1 MKEGD
6 KVHYVDSWGDIHT
19 VRISYLFKSVMG
31 NECAALNDGSTKL
44 VTELYPHKR
53 EVSCED

>member
-19 VRISYLFKSVMG
+19 VRISYLFTSVMG
-31 NECAALNDGSTKL
+31 NECAALNDGATKL
-44 VTELYPHKR
+44 VTELV
-53 EVSCED
+53 EVAQ

>member
-19 VRISYLFKSVMG
+19 VRISYMFKSVMG

-44 VTELYPHKR
+44 VTELV
-53 EVSCED
+53 EVAQ

>member
-19 VRISYLFKSVMG
+19 VRISYLFTSVMG
-31 NECAALNDGSTKL
+31 NECAALSDGLPSWSL
-44 VTELYPHKR
+44 NWWR
-53 EVSCED
+53 